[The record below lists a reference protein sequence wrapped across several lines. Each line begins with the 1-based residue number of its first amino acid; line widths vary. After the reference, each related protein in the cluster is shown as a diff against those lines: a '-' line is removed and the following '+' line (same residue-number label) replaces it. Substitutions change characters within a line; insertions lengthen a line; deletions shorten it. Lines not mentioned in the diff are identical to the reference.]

1 MEVCKIYIAI
11 NNPCQT
17 LESAGSVKENITVH
31 ISKNYPVC
39 RGSVSGQ
46 RNEPTPTGAPLT
58 HNYHKS

>member
-1 MEVCKIYIAI
+1 M
-11 NNPCQT
+11 
-17 LESAGSVKENITVH
+17 ESAGSVEENITVH

-46 RNEPTPTGAPLT
+46 RSEPTPTGAPLT